1 MVPFSP
7 CRARV
12 RRATVRRVTTTTGFG
27 LPTVVV
33 TPGQETSTTMT
44 VRNDSDI
51 VEAYEFEV
59 VGGCAPWTSVEP
71 ARLSLYPGTSEQVAI
86 VLRPP
91 RSPEA
96 RAGEVPLGVRVLPAE
111 RPESAVVT
119 ETTVVIEPFAKQRA
133 TLAPKRRRAWRS
145 ARYRVEVLNEGNTP
159 TVVTPA
165 LPEADDHL
173 KPTVATTP
181 TTVDPGERAE
191 LELRVRVVKL
201 LWFGK
206 PKTWPVRLDVAALA
220 ADERHEHELAG
231 ELVQL
236 PVLSKWLLSLLGALL
251 ALLLAW
257 LLLVRPAVLSAA
269 REAAD
274 DRAQEIA
281 QAAEPVAPVEGEPG
295 GAQPPAAEQGQ
306 GQGQGQGRG
315 TAGGG
320 EQSSGTIEVR
330 TNAGQRA
337 TGTYVVP
344 PGKVFHITDIVLANH
359 QGDEG
364 VLTIAFGERTITVIA
379 LETFRNQDY
388 HWVTPIKVPSEAEVV
403 ATVRCA
409 RPGTPPYGP
418 PAPRCVQQLNV
429 SGALAAEPR

>member
-1 MVPFSP
+1 VP
-7 CRARV
+7 
-12 RRATVRRVTTTTGFG
+12 TVRRVTTTTEFG

-59 VGGCAPWTSVEP
+59 VGDCAPWTTVEP

-91 RSPEA
+91 RSPLV
-96 RAGEVPLGVRVLPAE
+96 RAGEAPLGVRVLPAE
-111 RPESAVVT
+111 RPQSAVVT
-119 ETTVVIEPFAKQRA
+119 ETTVIIEPFARQRVR
-133 TLAPKRRRAWRS
+133 LIPKRRRAWRS

-159 TVVTPA
+159 ASVTIA

-173 KPTVATTP
+173 KYTVANGP
-181 TTVDPGERAE
+181 TTVDPGARAE
-191 LELRVRVVKL
+191 LELRARVAKL

-206 PKTWPVRLDVAALA
+206 PVVWPVRPDAVALA
-220 ADERHEHELAG
+220 ADERDEHQLAG

-236 PVLSKWLLSLLGALL
+236 PILARWLLSLLGALL
-251 ALLLAW
+251 LLLLAW

-274 DRAQEIA
+274 DRAEEIV
-281 QAAEPVAPVEGEPG
+281 QAAEPLPQADEPG
-295 GAQPPAAEQGQ
+295 AGDQQPAGEQ

-315 TAGGG
+315 QGTAGGR
-320 EQSSGTIEVR
+320 EQSSSTIEIR
-330 TNAGQRA
+330 TNNGQQG

-344 PGKVFHITDIVLANH
+344 AGKVFHITDIVLANH

-364 VLTIAFGERTITVIA
+364 VLTIAFGERTITTIA

-388 HWVTPIKVPSEAEVV
+388 HWVTPIDIQEN
-403 ATVRCA
+403 ATVTATVTCS
-409 RPGTPPYGP
+409 RPGTPASGQQ
-418 PAPRCVQQLNV
+418 APNCLQLLNV
-429 SGALAAEPR
+429 SGELGDITG

>member
-1 MVPFSP
+1 M
-7 CRARV
+7 
-12 RRATVRRVTTTTGFG
+12 TTTTEFG

-59 VGGCAPWTSVEP
+59 VGGCAPWTTVEP

-91 RSPEA
+91 RSPEV

-111 RPESAVVT
+111 RPQSAVVT
-119 ETTVVIEPFAKQRA
+119 ETIVIVEPFAKQRVR
-133 TLAPKRRRAWRS
+133 LIPKRRRAWRS
-145 ARYRVEVLNEGNTP
+145 ARFRVEVHNDGNTP
-159 TVVTPA
+159 TAVTPA

-173 KPTVATTP
+173 KYTVSTAP
-181 TTVDPGERAE
+181 TTVDPGGRAE
-191 LELRVRVVKL
+191 LELRVRVAKT

-206 PKTWPVRLDVAALA
+206 PQVWPVRLDAVALA
-220 ADERHEHELAG
+220 ADERHEHEVAG

-236 PVLSKWLLSLLGALL
+236 PILSKWLLSLLGALL
-251 ALLLAW
+251 MLLLAW

-269 REAAD
+269 REAVD
-274 DRAQEIA
+274 GRAKEIA
-281 QAAEPVAPVEGEPG
+281 QAVEPQAPAEEPG
-295 GAQPPAAEQGQ
+295 AAPEQPPAGEQGKGQ

-315 TAGGG
+315 TGAGR
-320 EQSSGTIEVR
+320 EQHSGTIAVT
-330 TNAGQRA
+330 TNAGEQT

-364 VLTIAFGERTITVIA
+364 VLTIAFGERTITTIA

-388 HWVTPIKVPSEAEVV
+388 HWVTPIDIPQNG
-403 ATVRCA
+403 TVTVTVGCA
-409 RPGTPPYGP
+409 KPGTPASGRQ
-418 PAPRCVQQLNV
+418 APNCAQLLNV
-429 SGALAAEPR
+429 SGELSDIAP

>member
-1 MVPFSP
+1 
-7 CRARV
+7 
-12 RRATVRRVTTTTGFG
+12 
-27 LPTVVV
+27 
-33 TPGQETSTTMT
+33 MT

-59 VGGCAPWTSVEP
+59 VGGCAPWTTVEP
-71 ARLSLYPGTSEQVAI
+71 ARLSLYPGTSEQVAV

-91 RSPEA
+91 RSPDV

-119 ETTVVIEPFAKQRA
+119 ETTVIVEPFAKQRA
-133 TLAPKRRRAWRS
+133 RLIPKRRRAWRS
-145 ARYRVEVLNEGNTP
+145 ARYRVEVQNDGNTP
-159 TVVTPA
+159 TVVTLS

-173 KPTVATTP
+173 RIAVSTAPA
-181 TTVDPGERAE
+181 TVDPGAKAE
-191 LELRVRVVKL
+191 LELRARVAKT

-206 PKTWPVRLDVAALA
+206 PAVWPVRLDAVALA
-220 ADERHEHELAG
+220 AEERHEHELAG

-236 PVLSKWLLSLLGALL
+236 PILSKWLLSLLGALL

-274 DRAQEIA
+274 GRAQEIA
-281 QAAEPVAPVEGEPG
+281 QAAEPQAPAEEPG
-295 GAQPPAAEQGQ
+295 GAPDQQPAGEQGQ
-306 GQGQGQGRG
+306 GQGQGQG
-315 TAGGG
+315 TSGGG
-320 EQSSGTIEVR
+320 EQSSGTVEVR

-344 PGKVFHITDIVLANH
+344 EGKVFHITDIVLANH

-388 HWVTPIKVPSEAEVV
+388 HWVTPIDIPENG
-403 ATVRCA
+403 TVTVTVDCA
-409 RPGTPPYGP
+409 RPGTPASGRQ
-418 PAPRCVQQLNV
+418 APNCAQLLNV
-429 SGALAAEPR
+429 SGEMGDIAR

>member
-1 MVPFSP
+1 M
-7 CRARV
+7 
-12 RRATVRRVTTTTGFG
+12 TTTTEFG

-59 VGGCAPWTSVEP
+59 VGGCAPWTTVEP
-71 ARLSLYPGTSEQVAI
+71 ARLSLYPGTSEQVAV

-91 RSPEA
+91 RSPDV

-111 RPESAVVT
+111 RPESVVVT
-119 ETTVVIEPFAKQRA
+119 ETTVIVEPFAKQRA
-133 TLAPKRRRAWRS
+133 RLIPKRRRAWRS
-145 ARYRVEVLNEGNTP
+145 ARYRVEVQNDGNTP
-159 TVVTPA
+159 TVVTLS

-173 KPTVATTP
+173 KIAVSTAPA
-181 TTVDPGERAE
+181 TVDPGAKAE
-191 LELRVRVVKL
+191 LELRARVAKT

-206 PKTWPVRLDVAALA
+206 PAVWPVWPVRLDAVALA
-220 ADERHEHELAG
+220 AEERHEHELAG

-236 PVLSKWLLSLLGALL
+236 PILSKWLLSLLGALL

-274 DRAQEIA
+274 GRAQEIA
-281 QAAEPVAPVEGEPG
+281 QAAEPQAPAEEPG
-295 GAQPPAAEQGQ
+295 GAPDQQPAGEQGQ
-306 GQGQGQGRG
+306 GQGQGQG
-315 TAGGG
+315 TSGGG
-320 EQSSGTIEVR
+320 EQSSGTVEVR

-344 PGKVFHITDIVLANH
+344 EGKVFHITDIVLANH

-388 HWVTPIKVPSEAEVV
+388 HWVTPIDIPENG
-403 ATVRCA
+403 TVTVTVDCA
-409 RPGTPPYGP
+409 RPGTPASGRQ
-418 PAPRCVQQLNV
+418 APNCAQLLNV
-429 SGALAAEPR
+429 SGEMGDIAR

>member
-1 MVPFSP
+1 
-7 CRARV
+7 
-12 RRATVRRVTTTTGFG
+12 VTTTTEFG

-59 VGGCAPWTSVEP
+59 VGGCAPWTTVEP
-71 ARLSLYPGTSEQVAI
+71 ARLSLYPGTSEQVAV

-91 RSPEA
+91 RSPEV

-119 ETTVVIEPFAKQRA
+119 ETTVIVEPFAKQRA
-133 TLAPKRRRAWRS
+133 RLIPKRRRAWRS
-145 ARYRVEVLNEGNTP
+145 ARYRVEVQNDGNTP
-159 TVVTPA
+159 TVVTPS

-173 KPTVATTP
+173 KIAVSTAP
-181 TTVDPGERAE
+181 TTVGPGAKAE
-191 LELRVRVVKL
+191 LELRVRVAKP

-206 PKTWPVRLDVAALA
+206 PAVWPVRLDAVALA

-236 PVLSKWLLSLLGALL
+236 PILSKWLLSLLGALL

-281 QAAEPVAPVEGEPG
+281 QAAEQEAQAEQPG
-295 GAQPPAAEQGQ
+295 GGSEQQPAGEQGQGEGQ

-330 TNAGQRA
+330 TNAGERA

-344 PGKVFHITDIVLANH
+344 EGKVFRITDIVLANH

-388 HWVTPIKVPSEAEVV
+388 HWVTPIDIPENGTVT
-403 ATVRCA
+403 ATVDCA
-409 RPGTPPYGP
+409 RPGTPASGRQ
-418 PAPRCVQQLNV
+418 APNCAQLLNV
-429 SGALAAEPR
+429 SGELGDIAR

>member
-1 MVPFSP
+1 M
-7 CRARV
+7 
-12 RRATVRRVTTTTGFG
+12 TTTTEFG

-59 VGGCAPWTSVEP
+59 VGGCAPWTTVEP

-91 RSPEA
+91 RSPEV

-119 ETTVVIEPFAKQRA
+119 ETTVIIEPFAEQRA
-133 TLAPKRRRAWRS
+133 RLIPKRRRAWRS
-145 ARYRVEVLNEGNTP
+145 ARYRVEVRNNGNTP
-159 TVVTPA
+159 TVVTLS

-173 KPTVATTP
+173 KVAVSTAP
-181 TTVDPGERAE
+181 STVDPGAKAE
-191 LELRVRVVKL
+191 LELRARVAKL

-206 PKTWPVRLDVAALA
+206 PAVWPVRLEAVALA
-220 ADERHEHELAG
+220 ADERREHELAG

-236 PVLSKWLLSLLGALL
+236 PILSRWLLSLLGALL

-274 DRAQEIA
+274 GRAQEIA
-281 QAAEPVAPVEGEPG
+281 QAGEPQAPAEQPG
-295 GAQPPAAEQGQ
+295 GASEQQPAGEQGQRQ

-315 TAGGG
+315 TSGGG
-320 EQSSGTIEVR
+320 EQSSGTIEIR
-330 TNAGQRA
+330 ANAGQRA

-344 PGKVFHITDIVLANH
+344 AGKVFHITDIVLANH

-388 HWVTPIKVPSEAEVV
+388 HWVTPIDIPENGTVT
-403 ATVRCA
+403 ATVDCA
-409 RPGTPPYGP
+409 RPGTPASGRQ
-418 PAPRCVQQLNV
+418 APNCAQLLNV
-429 SGALAAEPR
+429 SGELGDIAG

>member
-1 MVPFSP
+1 
-7 CRARV
+7 
-12 RRATVRRVTTTTGFG
+12 
-27 LPTVVV
+27 
-33 TPGQETSTTMT
+33 MT

-59 VGGCAPWTSVEP
+59 VGGCAPWTTVEP
-71 ARLSLYPGTSEQVAI
+71 ARLSLYPGTSEQVAV

-91 RSPEA
+91 RSPEV

-119 ETTVVIEPFAKQRA
+119 ETTVIIEPFAKQRA
-133 TLAPKRRRAWRS
+133 RLVPKRRRAWRS
-145 ARYRVEVLNEGNTP
+145 ARYRVEVHNDGNTS
-159 TVVTPA
+159 TVVTPS

-173 KPTVATTP
+173 KIAVPTAP
-181 TTVDPGERAE
+181 ATVDPGGKAE
-191 LELRVRVVKL
+191 LELRVRVAKP

-206 PKTWPVRLDVAALA
+206 PAVWPVRLDAVALA
-220 ADERHEHELAG
+220 AEERHEHELAG

-236 PVLSKWLLSLLGALL
+236 PILSRWLLSLLGALF

-274 DRAQEIA
+274 DRAREIA
-281 QAAEPVAPVEGEPG
+281 QAAEPRAEQPG
-295 GAQPPAAEQGQ
+295 GASEQQPAGEQ

-315 TAGGG
+315 TAAGGA

-344 PGKVFHITDIVLANH
+344 EGKVFRITDIVLANH

-388 HWVTPIKVPSEAEVV
+388 HWVTPIDIPENGTVT
-403 ATVRCA
+403 ATVDCA
-409 RPGTPPYGP
+409 RPGTPASG
-418 PAPRCVQQLNV
+418 VQAQNCAQLLNV
-429 SGALAAEPR
+429 SGEMGDIAG

>member
-1 MVPFSP
+1 M
-7 CRARV
+7 
-12 RRATVRRVTTTTGFG
+12 TTTTEFG

-59 VGGCAPWTSVEP
+59 VGGCAPWTTVEP

-91 RSPEA
+91 RSPEV

-111 RPESAVVT
+111 RPESVVVT
-119 ETTVVIEPFAKQRA
+119 ETTVIVEPFAKQRA
-133 TLAPKRRRAWRS
+133 RLIPKRRRAWRS
-145 ARYRVEVLNEGNTP
+145 ARYRVEVLNDGNTP

-173 KPTVATTP
+173 KHTVTTAP
-181 TTVDPGERAE
+181 TTVDPGGRAE
-191 LELRVRVVKL
+191 LDVRVRVAKL

-206 PKTWPVRLDVAALA
+206 PAVWPVRLDVVALA

-236 PVLSKWLLSLLGALL
+236 PILSKWLLSLLGALL

-269 REAAD
+269 REAVD

-281 QAAEPVAPVEGEPG
+281 QAVEPQAPVDEPG
-295 GAQPPAAEQGQ
+295 GAPDQPAAGEQGQ

-315 TAGGG
+315 TVGGGG
-320 EQSSGTIEVR
+320 EQSSGTVEVR
-330 TNAGQRA
+330 TSAGRQA

-344 PGKVFHITDIVLANH
+344 AGKVFHITDIVLANH

-388 HWVTPIKVPSEAEVV
+388 HWVTPIDIPENGTVT
-403 ATVRCA
+403 ATVDCA
-409 RPGTPPYGP
+409 KPGTPASGRQ
-418 PAPRCVQQLNV
+418 AEQCSQLLNV
-429 SGALAAEPR
+429 SGELGDLVG